1 MRLISGPPASAEGR
15 DVLLKGSDLSASE
28 KQVLAYTDLALK
40 NAFAPPQASPAAST
54 AVGDLLLK
62 TSQDIAFKKIS
73 IQQGVPKFL
82 ADAGK
87 TLDGK

>member
-1 MRLISGPPASAEGR
+1 M
-15 DVLLKGSDLSASE
+15 LLKGSDLSASE

-40 NAFAPPQASPAAST
+40 NAFAPPQAGPAAST
-54 AVGDLLLK
+54 AVSDLLLK

>member
-1 MRLISGPPASAEGR
+1 M
-15 DVLLKGSDLSASE
+15 LLKGSDLSASE

-40 NAFAPPQASPAAST
+40 NSSAPPQASPAAST

-62 TSQDIAFKKIS
+62 VSQDIAFNKIS
-73 IQQGVPKFL
+73 VKQAVPKFM